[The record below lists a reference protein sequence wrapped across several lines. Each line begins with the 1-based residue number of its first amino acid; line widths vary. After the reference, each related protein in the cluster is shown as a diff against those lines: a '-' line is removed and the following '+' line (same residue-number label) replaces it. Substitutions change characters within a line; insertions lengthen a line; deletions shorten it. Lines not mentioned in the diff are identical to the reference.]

1 MDFKAENEKKKE
13 YLRSYLVHVRRI
25 RRIEAELA
33 ELRSMR
39 VSGSIKMDGMPHGS
53 GQGDLSGY
61 VAELDRLEQNL
72 LRERYH
78 RVLAYKEIAAQIKA
92 MKSEN
97 EKDVLFYR
105 YIAGL
110 DWWKIAEK
118 LQYSERQVH
127 RIHGEALAHFELP
140 EQSEKDVIECQCQE

>member
-72 LRERYH
+72 MRERYH

-92 MKSEN
+92 MRSEN

-105 YIAGL
+105 YIAGM
-110 DWWKIAEK
+110 DWWEIAEK

-127 RIHGEALAHFELP
+127 RFHSFALAHFEIP
-140 EQSEKDVIECQCQE
+140 KKKDVMECQ

>member
-33 ELRSMR
+33 ELRSMK
-39 VSGSIKMDGMPHGS
+39 VSGSVKMDGMPHGS

-61 VAELDRLEQNL
+61 AAELDMLEQKL

-78 RVLAYKEIAAQIKA
+78 RILTYKEIAAQIKA
-92 MKSEN
+92 LKSEN

-110 DWWKIAEK
+110 DWWEIAEK
-118 LQYSERQVH
+118 LQYSERW
-127 RIHGEALAHFELP
+127 IHKLHGRALTRFELP
-140 EQSEKDVIECQCQE
+140 EKEIIEVQ

>member
-1 MDFKAENEKKKE
+1 MEYKAENEKKKE
-13 YLRSYLVHVRRI
+13 YLRSYRIHVRRI
-25 RRIEAELA
+25 RRIETELV
-33 ELRSMR
+33 ELRAMK

-61 VAELDRLEQNL
+61 AAELDKLEQNL

-78 RVLAYKEIAAQIKA
+78 RVLAYKEIVAQIKA
-92 MKSEN
+92 LKSEN

-110 DWWKIAEK
+110 DWWEIAEK

-127 RIHGEALAHFELP
+127 RFHSLALAHFEIP
-140 EQSEKDVIECQCQE
+140 EKKDVIECQCQV

>member
-13 YLRSYLVHVRRI
+13 YLRSYRLHVRRI
-25 RRIEAELA
+25 RHIEAELA
-33 ELRSMR
+33 ELRAMK
-39 VSGSIKMDGMPHGS
+39 VSGSVKMDGMPHGS

-61 VAELDRLEQNL
+61 AAELDCLEQNL

-78 RVLAYKEIAAQIKA
+78 RVLAYKEISEQIKA
-92 MKSEN
+92 LKSEN

-110 DWWKIAEK
+110 DWWEIAEK
-118 LQYSERQVH
+118 LQYSERW
-127 RIHGEALAHFELP
+127 IHKLHGRALSHFELP
-140 EQSEKDVIECQCQE
+140 EKEIIEVQCQE

>member
-13 YLRSYLVHVRRI
+13 YLRSYLIHVRRI

-33 ELRSMR
+33 ELRSMKGAGA
-39 VSGSIKMDGMPHGS
+39 VKMDGMPHGS

-61 VAELDRLEQNL
+61 AAELDRLEQNL

-78 RVLAYKEIAAQIKA
+78 RVLAYKEISEQIKA
-92 MKSEN
+92 LKSEN

-110 DWWKIAEK
+110 DWWEIAEK
-118 LQYSERQVH
+118 LQYSERW
-127 RIHGEALAHFELP
+127 IHKLHGRALSHFELP
-140 EQSEKDVIECQCQE
+140 EKEIIEVQCQE